1 MMADLEENV
10 TRQMREMADR
20 SDDLRPLWRRVASE
34 VWVPRQKQVPT
45 RLPALSRASVRRK
58 RHNKAVPLVD
68 TGALLEATYKH
79 SPVKESGDSA
89 VFGIPKGNKH
99 KGLGG
104 MHAVKSGSR
113 PRRDIVPSWLKSENE
128 EYLELMSGWIMDG
141 D

>member
-1 MMADLEENV
+1 MMADLDENV
-10 TRQMREMADR
+10 TRRLSDMADR

-68 TGALLEATYKH
+68 TGALLEATYKYA
-79 SPVKESGDSA
+79 PVKESGDEA
-89 VFGIPKGNKH
+89 TFGIPKGNKH
-99 KGLGG
+99 RGLGG
-104 MHAVKSGSR
+104 MHAVASGSR
-113 PRRDIVPSWLKSENE
+113 PRRDIVPSWLKAENE
-128 EYLELMSGWIMDG
+128 EYLELTSEWIMDG

>member
-1 MMADLEENV
+1 MMSDLEENV

-34 VWVPRQKQVPT
+34 VWVPRQKQVPS
-45 RLPALSRASVRRK
+45 RLPRLSLASVRRK
-58 RHNKAVPLVD
+58 RHNRTLPLVD
-68 TGALLEATYKH
+68 TGVLLEATYKH

-113 PRRDIVPSWLKSENE
+113 PRRDIVPSWSKAERERIMELTSE
-128 EYLELMSGWIMDG
+128 WIMDG